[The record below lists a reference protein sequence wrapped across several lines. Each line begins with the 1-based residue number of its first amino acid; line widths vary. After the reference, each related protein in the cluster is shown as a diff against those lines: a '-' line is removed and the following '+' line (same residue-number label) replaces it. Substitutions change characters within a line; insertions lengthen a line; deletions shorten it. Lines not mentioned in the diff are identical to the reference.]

1 VDEMMKRLWMLPFVA
16 AACLSLL
23 VGCQKK
29 DPYGLSEEDP
39 ISVTVWHYYNG
50 VQKEEFDNLIR
61 SFNEN
66 EGRKQ
71 GIIVKA
77 YNKGSIDEL
86 SNLVNESINK
96 KIGSEPLPDVFSAYV
111 DKVYEIDHMGL
122 AADIS
127 LYLTPEE
134 ISEYVDAYMEEG
146 KFDNDGTIKVFP
158 IAKSTEILAVNQTDF
173 NKFTQATGVTDEA
186 FSTWEGIARVS
197 EAYYK
202 WTDSLTET
210 PDDGK
215 AFFGRDAF
223 ANYLIVGSMQLGHEI
238 FPVQDGKMALDFDK
252 ETMRKL
258 WDNYYVPYV
267 NGYFGTYGKFRS
279 DDVKTGKLAAYVG
292 ATSGISYFPT
302 SVTLEDGTS
311 YPIESKLYCLPNFE
325 GTIPHAVSQGA
336 GMMVFRSDEKREY
349 AATTFL
355 KWFTSVDNNMR
366 FSIGSGY
373 LPVKKVS
380 GTPETLKPFLEKAG
394 EISPASETLKIGL
407 YTANRYRLYTTKPFP
422 GGDKAREVLQ
432 TSMSM
437 KAKEDYEKV
446 RILMNQGFT
455 RENAVSE
462 YVTDENFDQWYQ
474 DTKKQLETIIGE

>member
-1 VDEMMKRLWMLPFVA
+1 MLPFIA

-23 VGCQKK
+23 AGCQKK
-29 DPYGLSEEDP
+29 DPYGLSEENP

-86 SNLVNESINK
+86 SNLINESINK
-96 KIGSEPLPDVFSAYV
+96 KIGSEPLPDVFSAYA
-111 DKVYEIDHMGL
+111 DKVYEIDQMGL

-127 LYLTPEE
+127 SYLTPEE

-146 KFDNDGTIKVFP
+146 KFDKDGTIKVFP
-158 IAKSTEILAVNQTDF
+158 VAKSTEILAVNQTDF
-173 NKFTQATGVTDEA
+173 NKFAQATGVTDEA
-186 FSTWEGIARVS
+186 FSTWEGIARAS

-210 PDDGK
+210 PNDGK

-238 FPVQDGKMALDFDK
+238 FRIQDGKTVLDFDK
-252 ETMRKL
+252 ETMRRL
-258 WDNYYVPYV
+258 WDNYYVPYM

-302 SVTLEDGTS
+302 SVTLEDGSS
-311 YPIESKLYCLPNFE
+311 YPIESKLYSLPNFE
-325 GTIPHAVSQGA
+325 GTIPHAVQQGA
-336 GMMVFRSDEKREY
+336 GMMVFRSDERREY

-355 KWFTSVDNNMR
+355 KWFTSVENNMK

-380 GTPETLKPFLEKAG
+380 GTQETLKPFLEKAG
-394 EISPASETLKIGL
+394 KESPASENLMIGL

-432 TSMSM
+432 TSMSV

-446 RILMNQGFT
+446 NVLINQGIS
-455 RENAVSE
+455 RENAVSD
-462 YVTDENFDQWYQ
+462 YLSDENFDLWYQ

>member
-1 VDEMMKRLWMLPFVA
+1 MKRIWMLPFIA
-16 AACLSLL
+16 AVCLSLL
-23 VGCQKK
+23 AGCQKK
-29 DPYGLSEEDP
+29 DPYGLSEENP
-39 ISVTVWHYYNG
+39 ISITVWHYYNG
-50 VQKEEFDNLIR
+50 VQKEEFDTLIR
-61 SFNEN
+61 TFNEN

-86 SNLVNESINK
+86 SNLINESITK
-96 KIGSEPLPDVFSAYV
+96 KIGSEPLPDVFSAYA
-111 DKVYEIDHMGL
+111 DKVYEIDKMGL
-122 AADIS
+122 AANIS
-127 LYLTPEE
+127 SYLTPEE

-146 KFDNDGTIKVFP
+146 KFDKDGAIKVFP
-158 IAKSTEILAVNQTDF
+158 VAKSTEILAVNQTDF
-173 NKFTQATGVTDEA
+173 NKFAQATEITDEA

-238 FPVQDGKMALDFDK
+238 FHTQDGKTVLDFDK

-311 YPIESKLYCLPNFE
+311 YSIESKLYSLPNFE
-325 GTIPHAVSQGA
+325 GTIPHAVQQGA
-336 GMMVFRSDEKREY
+336 GMMVFRSDERREY

-355 KWFTSVDNNMR
+355 KWFTSVENNMK

-380 GTPETLKPFLEKAG
+380 ATQETLKPFLEKAG
-394 EISPASETLKIGL
+394 DKNPASENLMIGL
-407 YTANRYRLYTTKPFP
+407 YTANRYRLYTTKPFQ

-432 TSMSM
+432 NSMSV

-446 RILMNQGFT
+446 NILMNQGIS
-455 RENAVSE
+455 RENAVSD
-462 YVTDENFDQWYQ
+462 YTTNENFDLWYQ

>member
-1 VDEMMKRLWMLPFVA
+1 
-16 AACLSLL
+16 
-23 VGCQKK
+23 
-29 DPYGLSEEDP
+29 
-39 ISVTVWHYYNG
+39 
-50 VQKEEFDNLIR
+50 
-61 SFNEN
+61 
-66 EGRKQ
+66 
-71 GIIVKA
+71 
-77 YNKGSIDEL
+77 
-86 SNLVNESINK
+86 
-96 KIGSEPLPDVFSAYV
+96 
-111 DKVYEIDHMGL
+111 
-122 AADIS
+122 
-127 LYLTPEE
+127 
-134 ISEYVDAYMEEG
+134 
-146 KFDNDGTIKVFP
+146 
-158 IAKSTEILAVNQTDF
+158 
-173 NKFTQATGVTDEA
+173 
-186 FSTWEGIARVS
+186 VS

-238 FPVQDGKMALDFDK
+238 FHTQDGKTVLDFDK

-311 YPIESKLYCLPNFE
+311 YSIESKLYSLPNFE
-325 GTIPHAVSQGA
+325 GTIPHAVQQGA
-336 GMMVFRSDEKREY
+336 GMMVFRSDERREY

-355 KWFTSVDNNMR
+355 KWFTSVENNMK

-380 GTPETLKPFLEKAG
+380 ATQETLKPFLEKAG
-394 EISPASETLKIGL
+394 DKNPASENLMIGL
-407 YTANRYRLYTTKPFP
+407 YTANRYRLYTTKPFQ

-432 TSMSM
+432 NSMSV

-446 RILMNQGFT
+446 NILMNQGIS
-455 RENAVSE
+455 RENAVSD
-462 YVTDENFDQWYQ
+462 YTTNENFDLWYQ

>member
-1 VDEMMKRLWMLPFVA
+1 MKRIWMLPFIA
-16 AACLSLL
+16 AVCLSLL
-23 VGCQKK
+23 AGCQKK
-29 DPYGLSEEDP
+29 DPYGLSEETP
-39 ISVTVWHYYNG
+39 ISITVWHYYNG

-61 SFNEN
+61 TFNEN

-86 SNLVNESINK
+86 SNLINESINK
-96 KIGSEPLPDVFSAYV
+96 KIGSEPLPDVFSAYA
-111 DKVYEIDHMGL
+111 DKVYEIDKMGL

-127 LYLTPEE
+127 SYLKPEE
-134 ISEYVDAYMEEG
+134 TSEYVDAYMEEG
-146 KFDNDGTIKVFP
+146 KFDKVGSIKVFP

-173 NKFTQATGVTDEA
+173 NKFAQATGMTDEA

-238 FPVQDGKMALDFDK
+238 FRTQDGKTVLDFDK

-311 YPIESKLYCLPNFE
+311 YSIESKLYSLPNFE
-325 GTIPHAVSQGA
+325 GTIPHAVQQGA
-336 GMMVFRSDEKREY
+336 GMMVFRSDERREY

-355 KWFTSVDNNMR
+355 KWFTNVENNEKFSV
-366 FSIGSGY
+366 GSGY

-380 GTPETLKPFLEKAG
+380 GTQETLKPFLEKAG
-394 EISPASETLKIGL
+394 DKSPASENLMIGL
-407 YTANRYRLYTTKPFP
+407 YTANRYRLYTTKPFQ

-432 TSMSM
+432 NSMSV

-446 RILMNQGFT
+446 KILINQGIS
-455 RENAVSE
+455 RENAVSD
-462 YVTDENFDQWYQ
+462 YLSDENFDLWYQ
-474 DTKKQLETIIGE
+474 DTRKQLETIIGE

>member
-1 VDEMMKRLWMLPFVA
+1 MMKRLWMLPFVA

-23 VGCQKK
+23 AGCQKK

-111 DKVYEIDHMGL
+111 DKVYEIDQMGL

-173 NKFTQATGVTDEA
+173 NKFTQATGITDEA
-186 FSTWEGIARVS
+186 FSTWEGIAGAS

-238 FPVQDGKMALDFDK
+238 FPVQDGKTVLDFDK

-292 ATSGISYFPT
+292 ATSGISYFPS

-311 YPIESKLYCLPNFE
+311 YPIESKLYSLPNFE

-355 KWFTSVDNNMR
+355 KWFTSVDNNMK

-380 GTPETLKPFLEKAG
+380 GTQETLKPFLEKAG
-394 EISPASETLKIGL
+394 EKSPASETLKIGL
-407 YTANRYRLYTTKPFP
+407 YTANRYRLYTTKPFS

-432 TSMSM
+432 TSMSL

-446 RILMNQGFT
+446 RILMNQGYS

>member
-1 VDEMMKRLWMLPFVA
+1 MKRIWMLPLIA
-16 AACLSLL
+16 AVCLSLL
-23 VGCQKK
+23 AGCQKK
-29 DPYGLSEEDP
+29 DPYGLSEENP
-39 ISVTVWHYYNG
+39 ISITVWHYYNG

-61 SFNEN
+61 TFNEN

-77 YNKGSIDEL
+77 YNKGSVDEL
-86 SNLVNESINK
+86 SNLINESINK
-96 KIGSEPLPDVFSAYV
+96 KIGSEPLPDVFSAYA
-111 DKVYEIDHMGL
+111 DKVYEIDKMGL
-122 AADIS
+122 AANIS
-127 LYLTPEE
+127 SYLTPEE

-146 KFDNDGTIKVFP
+146 KFDKDGAIKVFP
-158 IAKSTEILAVNQTDF
+158 VAKSTEILAVNQTDF
-173 NKFTQATGVTDEA
+173 NKFAQATGITDEA

-238 FPVQDGKMALDFDK
+238 FRTQDGKTVLDFDK

-279 DDVKTGKLAAYVG
+279 DDVRTGKLAAYVG

-311 YPIESKLYCLPNFE
+311 YSIESKLYSLPNFE
-325 GTIPHAVSQGA
+325 GTIPHAVQQGA
-336 GMMVFRSDEKREY
+336 GMMVFRSDERREY

-355 KWFTSVDNNMR
+355 KWFTSVENNMK

-380 GTPETLKPFLEKAG
+380 ATQETLKPFLEKAG
-394 EISPASETLKIGL
+394 DKSPASENLMIGL
-407 YTANRYRLYTTKPFP
+407 YTANRYRLYTTKPFQ

-432 TSMSM
+432 TSMSV

-446 RILMNQGFT
+446 NILINQGIS
-455 RENAVSE
+455 RENAVSD
-462 YVTDENFDQWYQ
+462 YLSDENFDLWYQ